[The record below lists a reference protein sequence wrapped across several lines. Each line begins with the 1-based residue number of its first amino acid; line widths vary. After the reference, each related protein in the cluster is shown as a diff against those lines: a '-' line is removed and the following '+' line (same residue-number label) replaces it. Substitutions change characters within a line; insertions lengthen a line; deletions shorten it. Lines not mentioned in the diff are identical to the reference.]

1 MREKFDFSGWAT
13 RNDLECSDGRIIR
26 KDAFADD
33 DGKTVPLVWMH
44 QHNDPENVLGHA
56 MLVNEKDGVRAY
68 GVFNN
73 TDMGKLAKELVSNGD
88 IKYMSICANKLK
100 QDGSNVLHGAIREV
114 SLVLAGANPGAL
126 IDNPMLQHSDGTT
139 EYELEEAII
148 YSGFELCH
156 ADDDDDK
163 DEESDKE
170 EEMKKD
176 KTVQDVLATFNEE
189 QKQLLY
195 YLVGTAAGA
204 DDGLDENEDEV
215 KHADSDKSGNTLKD
229 IFETLNEE
237 QKNVLYFL
245 VGKAKEEADGK
256 ATNEEHDEDDD
267 EGEDEEKSMKHNVFE
282 QDHDDTTVLTHADM
296 SAVLAD
302 AKRCGS
308 FKQAL
313 ESYAEN
319 TLQHSINDIQMLF
332 PEEKNVTD
340 GAPAFVKRDDAW
352 VTTVFNNVH
361 KSPFSRVKTVFANIT
376 EDDAR
381 AKGYIKGKQKKEE
394 VFGLLKR
401 TTTPQTVYKLQK
413 FDRDDVIDITDFD
426 VVAWVKGEMRV
437 MLNEEIARAVLV
449 GDGRASGAE
458 DKINEQNI
466 RPIWKDDDFYTIH
479 KSVTIAP
486 AATNYDKAEA
496 IIEAALRAR
505 KDYKGSGTPDAFFDP
520 DTITTMLLAKDTTGR
535 RIYNSIADLA
545 SALRVKNIYEV
556 PVFEGLVRTDTESKK
571 HTLLGIIVNLTDY
584 NIGADKGGSVNLF
597 DDFDIDYNKFT
608 YLIETRCSGALV
620 RPYSAIVIE
629 TAPTE

>member
-73 TDMGKLAKELVSNGD
+73 TDMGRLAKELVSNGD

-100 QDGSNVLHGAIREV
+100 QDGSNVLHGAIKEV

-126 IDNPMLQHSDGTT
+126 IDNPMLQHSDGST
-139 EYELEEAII
+139 EYELDEAII
-148 YSGFELCH
+148 YSGYELCH
-156 ADDDDDK
+156 ADADK
-163 DEESDKE
+163 DEEDKKE

-204 DDGLDENEDEV
+204 DDGLDESEDEV
-215 KHADSDKSGNTLKD
+215 KHADSDKGGNTLKD

-237 QKNVLYFL
+237 QKNVLYLL

-256 ATNEEHDEDDD
+256 ATNEENDEDDD

-282 QDHDDTTVLTHADM
+282 QDYDDTTVLTHADM

-352 VTTVFNNVH
+352 VTTVFNSVH

-376 EDDAR
+376 EDEAR

-449 GDGRASGAE
+449 GDGRVSGAE

-535 RIYNSIADLA
+535 RIYNSISDLA

-556 PVFEGLVRTDTESKK
+556 PVFEGLEREDKQSKK

-597 DDFDIDYNKFT
+597 DDFDIDYNKYT

>member
-1 MREKFDFSGWAT
+1 MRPKKYDFAGWAT
-13 RNDLECSDGRIIR
+13 KNNLLCSDGRTIR
-26 KDAFADD
+26 KNAFKDD
-33 DGKTVPLVWMH
+33 DGHEVPLVWQH
-44 QHNDPENVLGHA
+44 QHNDPSNVLGHA
-56 MLVNEKDGVRAY
+56 YLENRDEGVRAY
-68 GVFNN
+68 CTFNTTEN
-73 TDMGKLAKELVSNGD
+73 GQYAKELVRNKD
-88 IKYMSICANKLK
+88 VTALSIWANKLT
-100 QDGSNVLHGAIREV
+100 QHGGDVLHGSIKEV

-126 IDNPMLQHSDGTT
+126 IDFSTIQ
-139 EYELEEAII
+139 
-148 YSGFELCH
+148 H
-156 ADDDDDK
+156 ADGSIETDDNEATIYNGVEGFDIYDESIRHADNEDDK
-163 DEESDKE
+163 KEKE
-170 EEMKKD
+170 EDMGKD
-176 KTVQDVLATFNEE
+176 KTIKEVLDSFTEDERTLLIFLVDQAVGGKKASINISHADADDEGDDNGPTLRDVYNNMSDDKKKVLAYVIALAEE
-189 QKQLLY
+189 SK
-195 YLVGTAAGA
+195 G
-204 DDGLDENEDEV
+204 ESEEDE
-215 KHADSDKSGNTLKD
+215 
-229 IFETLNEE
+229 
-237 QKNVLYFL
+237 
-245 VGKAKEEADGK
+245 
-256 ATNEEHDEDDD
+256 D
-267 EGEDEEKSMKHNVFE
+267 EGEDQEMKHNVFE
-282 QDHDDTTVLTHADM
+282 QDDNVMDVLSHDDMQEVLNN
-296 SAVLAD
+296 

-308 FKQAL
+308 FKAAL
-313 ESYAEN
+313 DDYAEN
-319 TLQHSINDIQMLF
+319 TLQLEHGINDIQMLF
-332 PEEKNVTD
+332 PEAKNVTD

-352 VTTVFNNVH
+352 VTTVFNGVH

-535 RIYNSIADLA
+535 RIYSSISDLA

-556 PVFEGLVRTDTESKK
+556 PVFEGLVRTDTESKQ

>member
-1 MREKFDFSGWAT
+1 MRPKKYDFAGWAT
-13 RNDLECSDGRIIR
+13 KNNLLCSDGRTIR
-26 KDAFADD
+26 KNAFKDD
-33 DGKTVPLVWMH
+33 DGHEVPLVWQH
-44 QHNDPENVLGHA
+44 QHNDPSNVLGHA
-56 MLVNEKDGVRAY
+56 YLENRDEGVRAY
-68 GVFNN
+68 CTFNTTEN
-73 TDMGKLAKELVSNGD
+73 GQYAKELVRNKD
-88 IKYMSICANKLK
+88 VTALSIWANKLT
-100 QDGSNVLHGAIREV
+100 QHGGDVLHGSIKEV

-126 IDNPMLQHSDGTT
+126 IDFSTIQ
-139 EYELEEAII
+139 
-148 YSGFELCH
+148 H
-156 ADDDDDK
+156 ADGSIETDDNEATIYNGVEGFDIYDESIRHADNEDDK
-163 DEESDKE
+163 KEKE
-170 EEMKKD
+170 EDMGKD
-176 KTVQDVLATFNEE
+176 KTIKEVLDSFTEDERTLLIFLVDQAVGGKKASINISHADADDEGDDNGPTLRDVYNNMSEDKKKVLAYVIALAEE
-189 QKQLLY
+189 SKK
-195 YLVGTAAGA
+195 
-204 DDGLDENEDEV
+204 ESEDE
-215 KHADSDKSGNTLKD
+215 
-229 IFETLNEE
+229 
-237 QKNVLYFL
+237 
-245 VGKAKEEADGK
+245 
-256 ATNEEHDEDDD
+256 D
-267 EGEDEEKSMKHNVFE
+267 EGEDQEMKHNVFE
-282 QDHDDTTVLTHADM
+282 QDDNVMDVLSHDDMQEVLNN
-296 SAVLAD
+296 

-308 FKQAL
+308 FKAAL
-313 ESYAEN
+313 DDYAEN
-319 TLQHSINDIQMLF
+319 TLQLEHGINDIQMLF

-352 VTTVFNNVH
+352 VTTVFNGVH

-556 PVFEGLVRTDTESKK
+556 PVFEGLERTDTESKR

>member
-1 MREKFDFSGWAT
+1 MRPKKYDFAGWAT
-13 RNDLECSDGRIIR
+13 KNNLLCSDGRIIR
-26 KDAFADD
+26 KNAFKDD
-33 DGKTVPLVWMH
+33 DGHEVPLVWQH
-44 QHNDPENVLGHA
+44 QHNDPSNVLGHA
-56 MLVNEKDGVRAY
+56 YLENRDEGVRAY
-68 GVFNN
+68 CTFNT
-73 TDMGKLAKELVSNGD
+73 TDNGQYAKELVRNKD
-88 IKYMSICANKLK
+88 VTALSIWANKLT
-100 QDGSNVLHGAIREV
+100 QHGGDVLHGSIKEV

-126 IDNPMLQHSDGTT
+126 IDFSTIQ
-139 EYELEEAII
+139 
-148 YSGFELCH
+148 H
-156 ADDDDDK
+156 ADGSIETDDNEATIYNGVEGFDIYDESIRHADNEDDK
-163 DEESDKE
+163 KEKE
-170 EEMKKD
+170 EDMGKD
-176 KTVQDVLATFNEE
+176 KTIKEVLDSFTEDERTLLIFLVDQAVGGKKASINISHADADDEGDDNGPTLRDVYNNMSEDKKKVLAYVIALAEE
-189 QKQLLY
+189 SK
-195 YLVGTAAGA
+195 
-204 DDGLDENEDEV
+204 DESEDE
-215 KHADSDKSGNTLKD
+215 
-229 IFETLNEE
+229 
-237 QKNVLYFL
+237 
-245 VGKAKEEADGK
+245 
-256 ATNEEHDEDDD
+256 D
-267 EGEDEEKSMKHNVFE
+267 EGEDQEMKHNVFE
-282 QDHDDTTVLTHADM
+282 QDDNVMDVLSHDDMQEVLNN
-296 SAVLAD
+296 

-308 FKQAL
+308 FKAAL
-313 ESYAEN
+313 DDYAEN
-319 TLQHSINDIQMLF
+319 TLQLEHGINDIQMLF

-352 VTTVFNNVH
+352 VTTVFNGVH

-479 KSVTIAP
+479 KGVKIAP
-486 AATNYDKAEA
+486 TATNYDKAEA

-535 RIYNSIADLA
+535 RIYSSIADLA

-556 PVFEGLVRTDTESKK
+556 PVFEGLERTDSQSKK

-629 TAPTE
+629 TDPNE

>member
-73 TDMGKLAKELVSNGD
+73 TDMGRLAKELVSNGD

-100 QDGSNVLHGAIREV
+100 QNGSNVLHGAIREV

-126 IDNPMLQHSDGTT
+126 IDNPMLQHSDGST
-139 EYELEEAII
+139 EYELDEAII
-148 YSGFELCH
+148 YSGYELCH
-156 ADDDDDK
+156 ADDDK
-163 DEESDKE
+163 DEENEKE

-204 DDGLDENEDEV
+204 DDGLDESEDEV
-215 KHADSDKSGNTLKD
+215 KHADSDKGGNTLKD

-256 ATNEEHDEDDD
+256 ATNEENDEDDG

-282 QDHDDTTVLTHADM
+282 QDYDDTTVLTHADM

-535 RIYNSIADLA
+535 RIYNSISDLA

-556 PVFEGLVRTDTESKK
+556 PVFEGLERTDAQSKK

>member
-1 MREKFDFSGWAT
+1 MRPKKYDFAGWAT
-13 RNDLECSDGRIIR
+13 KNNLLCSDGRTIR
-26 KDAFADD
+26 KNAFKDD
-33 DGKTVPLVWMH
+33 DGHEVPLVWQH
-44 QHNDPENVLGHA
+44 QHNDPSNVLGHA
-56 MLVNEKDGVRAY
+56 YLENRDEGVRAY
-68 GVFNN
+68 CTFNTTEN
-73 TDMGKLAKELVSNGD
+73 GQYAKELVRNKD
-88 IKYMSICANKLK
+88 VTALSIWANKLT
-100 QDGSNVLHGAIREV
+100 QHGGDVLHGSIKEV

-126 IDNPMLQHSDGTT
+126 IDFSTIQHADGSIETDDNEATIYNGVEGFDIYDESISHADNEDDKKEKKEEDMSKDKTIKEVLDSFT
-139 EYELEEAII
+139 EDERTLLIFLVDQAVGGKKASINI
-148 YSGFELCH
+148 SH
-156 ADDDDDK
+156 ADDDDEGDDNGPTLRDVYNNMSEDKKKVLAYVIALAEESK
-163 DEESDKE
+163 DESK
-170 EEMKKD
+170 
-176 KTVQDVLATFNEE
+176 
-189 QKQLLY
+189 
-195 YLVGTAAGA
+195 
-204 DDGLDENEDEV
+204 
-215 KHADSDKSGNTLKD
+215 
-229 IFETLNEE
+229 
-237 QKNVLYFL
+237 
-245 VGKAKEEADGK
+245 
-256 ATNEEHDEDDD
+256 DDD
-267 EGEDEEKSMKHNVFE
+267 EGEDQEMKHNVFE
-282 QDHDDTTVLTHADM
+282 QDDNVMDVLSHDDMQEVLNN
-296 SAVLAD
+296 

-308 FKQAL
+308 FKAAL
-313 ESYAEN
+313 DDYAEN
-319 TLQHSINDIQMLF
+319 TLQLEHGINDIEMLF
-332 PEEKNVTD
+332 PEAKNLTD

-352 VTTVFNNVH
+352 VTTVFNGVH

-376 EDDAR
+376 EDEAR

-449 GDGRASGAE
+449 GDGRVSGAE

-535 RIYNSIADLA
+535 RIYNSISDLA

-556 PVFEGLVRTDTESKK
+556 PVFEGLEREDKQSKK
-571 HTLLGIIVNLTDY
+571 HALLGIIVNLADY

>member
-1 MREKFDFSGWAT
+1 MRPKKYDFAGWAT
-13 RNDLECSDGRIIR
+13 KNNLLCSDGRTIR
-26 KDAFADD
+26 KNAFKDD
-33 DGKTVPLVWMH
+33 DGHEVPLVWQH
-44 QHNDPENVLGHA
+44 QHNDPSNVLGHA
-56 MLVNEKDGVRAY
+56 YLENRDEGVRAY
-68 GVFNN
+68 CTFNTTEN
-73 TDMGKLAKELVSNGD
+73 GQYAKELVRNKD
-88 IKYMSICANKLK
+88 VTALSIWANKLT
-100 QDGSNVLHGAIREV
+100 QHGGDVLHGSIKEV

-126 IDNPMLQHSDGTT
+126 IDFSTIQ
-139 EYELEEAII
+139 
-148 YSGFELCH
+148 H
-156 ADDDDDK
+156 ADGSIETDDNEATIYNGVEGFDIYDESIRHADNEDDK
-163 DEESDKE
+163 KEKE
-170 EEMKKD
+170 EDMGKD
-176 KTVQDVLATFNEE
+176 KTIKEVLDSFTEDERTLLIFLVDQAVGGKKASINISHADADDEGDDNGPTLRDVYNNMSEDKKKVLAYVIALAEE
-189 QKQLLY
+189 SKK
-195 YLVGTAAGA
+195 
-204 DDGLDENEDEV
+204 ESEDE
-215 KHADSDKSGNTLKD
+215 
-229 IFETLNEE
+229 
-237 QKNVLYFL
+237 
-245 VGKAKEEADGK
+245 
-256 ATNEEHDEDDD
+256 D
-267 EGEDEEKSMKHNVFE
+267 EGEDQEMKHNVFE
-282 QDHDDTTVLTHADM
+282 QDDNVMDVLSHDDMQEVLNN
-296 SAVLAD
+296 

-308 FKQAL
+308 FKAAL
-313 ESYAEN
+313 DDYAEN
-319 TLQHSINDIQMLF
+319 TLQLEHGINDIQMLF

-352 VTTVFNNVH
+352 VTTVFNGVH

-535 RIYNSIADLA
+535 RIYSSISDLA

-556 PVFEGLVRTDTESKK
+556 PVFEGLVRTDTESKQ

>member
-73 TDMGKLAKELVSNGD
+73 TDMGRLAKELVSNGD

-100 QDGSNVLHGAIREV
+100 QNGSNVLHGAIREV

-126 IDNPMLQHSDGTT
+126 IDNPMLQHSDGST
-139 EYELEEAII
+139 EYELGEAII
-148 YSGFELCH
+148 YSGYELCH
-156 ADDDDDK
+156 ADDDK
-163 DEESDKE
+163 DEESEKE

-204 DDGLDENEDEV
+204 DDGLDESEDEV
-215 KHADSDKSGNTLKD
+215 RHADSDKDGNTLKD

-282 QDHDDTTVLTHADM
+282 QDYDDTTVLTHADM

-535 RIYNSIADLA
+535 RIYSSIADLA

-556 PVFEGLVRTDTESKK
+556 PVFEGLERTDAQSKK

>member
-73 TDMGKLAKELVSNGD
+73 TDMGRLAKELVSNGD

-100 QDGSNVLHGAIREV
+100 QNGSNVLHGAIREV

-126 IDNPMLQHSDGTT
+126 IDNPMLQHSDGST
-139 EYELEEAII
+139 EYELGEAII
-148 YSGFELCH
+148 YSGYELCH
-156 ADDDDDK
+156 ADDDK
-163 DEESDKE
+163 DEESEKE

-215 KHADSDKSGNTLKD
+215 KHADSDKDGNTLKD

-256 ATNEEHDEDDD
+256 ATNEENDEDDD

-282 QDHDDTTVLTHADM
+282 QDYDDTTVLTHADM

-535 RIYNSIADLA
+535 RIYNSISDLA

-556 PVFEGLVRTDTESKK
+556 PVFEGLERTDAQSKK

>member
-1 MREKFDFSGWAT
+1 MRPKKYDFAGWAT
-13 RNDLECSDGRIIR
+13 KNDLLCSDGRTIR
-26 KDAFADD
+26 KNAFKDD
-33 DGKTVPLVWMH
+33 DGHEVPLVWQH
-44 QHNDPENVLGHA
+44 QHNDPNNVLGHA
-56 MLVNEKDGVRAY
+56 YLENRDEGVRAY
-68 GVFNN
+68 CTFNTTEN
-73 TDMGKLAKELVSNGD
+73 GQYAKELVRNKD
-88 IKYMSICANKLK
+88 VTALSIWANKLT
-100 QDGSNVLHGAIREV
+100 QHGGDVLHGSIKEV

-126 IDNPMLQHSDGTT
+126 IDFSTIQHADGSIETDDNEATIYNGVEGFDIYDESISHADNEDDKKEKEEDMGKDKTIKEVLDSFT
-139 EYELEEAII
+139 EDERTLLIFLVDQAVGGKKASINI
-148 YSGFELCH
+148 SH
-156 ADDDDDK
+156 ADDESNDNGPTLRDVYNNMSEDK
-163 DEESDKE
+163 KKVLAYVIALAEESKKE
-170 EEMKKD
+170 S
-176 KTVQDVLATFNEE
+176 
-189 QKQLLY
+189 
-195 YLVGTAAGA
+195 
-204 DDGLDENEDEV
+204 EDE
-215 KHADSDKSGNTLKD
+215 
-229 IFETLNEE
+229 
-237 QKNVLYFL
+237 
-245 VGKAKEEADGK
+245 
-256 ATNEEHDEDDD
+256 D
-267 EGEDEEKSMKHNVFE
+267 EGEDQEMKHNVFE
-282 QDHDDTTVLTHADM
+282 QDDNVMDVLSHDDMQEVLNN
-296 SAVLAD
+296 

-308 FKQAL
+308 FKAAL
-313 ESYAEN
+313 DDYAEN
-319 TLQHSINDIQMLF
+319 TLQLEHGINDIQMLF
-332 PEEKNVTD
+332 PEAKNVTD

-352 VTTVFNNVH
+352 VTTVFNGVH

-437 MLNEEIARAVLV
+437 MLNEEIARAILV

-479 KSVTIAP
+479 KGVKIAP
-486 AATNYDKAEA
+486 TATNYDKAEA

-535 RIYNSIADLA
+535 RIYSSIADLA

-556 PVFEGLVRTDTESKK
+556 PVFEGLERTDSQSKK

-629 TAPTE
+629 TDPNE

>member
-73 TDMGKLAKELVSNGD
+73 TDMGRLAKELVSNGD

-126 IDNPMLQHSDGTT
+126 IDNPMLQHSDGST
-139 EYELEEAII
+139 EYELDEAII
-148 YSGFELCH
+148 YSGYELCH
-156 ADDDDDK
+156 ADADK
-163 DEESDKE
+163 DEEDKKE

-204 DDGLDENEDEV
+204 DDGLDESEDEV
-215 KHADSDKSGNTLKD
+215 KHADSDKGGNTLKD

-237 QKNVLYFL
+237 QKNVLYLL

-256 ATNEEHDEDDD
+256 ATNEENDEDDD

-282 QDHDDTTVLTHADM
+282 QDYDDTTVLTHADM

-319 TLQHSINDIQMLF
+319 TLQHSIDDIQMLF

-352 VTTVFNNVH
+352 VTTVFNSVH

-376 EDDAR
+376 EDEAR

-449 GDGRASGAE
+449 GDGRVSGAE

-535 RIYNSIADLA
+535 RIYNSISDLA

-556 PVFEGLVRTDTESKK
+556 PVFEGLEREDKQSKK

-597 DDFDIDYNKFT
+597 DDFDIDYNKYT

>member
-73 TDMGKLAKELVSNGD
+73 TDMGRLAKELVSNGD

-126 IDNPMLQHSDGTT
+126 IDNPMLQHSDGST

-148 YSGFELCH
+148 YSGYELCH
-156 ADDDDDK
+156 ADEDK
-163 DEESDKE
+163 DEEDEKE

-204 DDGLDENEDEV
+204 DDGLGESEDEV
-215 KHADSDKSGNTLKD
+215 KHADSDKGGNTLKD

-256 ATNEEHDEDDD
+256 ATNEENDEDDD

-282 QDHDDTTVLTHADM
+282 QDYDDTTVLTHADM

-535 RIYNSIADLA
+535 RIYNSISDLA

-556 PVFEGLVRTDTESKK
+556 PVFEGLERTDTQSKK
-571 HTLLGIIVNLTDY
+571 HTLLGIIVNLADY

>member
-1 MREKFDFSGWAT
+1 MRPKKYDFAGWAT
-13 RNDLECSDGRIIR
+13 KNNLLCSDGRIIR
-26 KDAFADD
+26 KNAFKDD
-33 DGKTVPLVWMH
+33 DGHEVPLVWQH
-44 QHNDPENVLGHA
+44 QHNDPSNVLGHA
-56 MLVNEKDGVRAY
+56 YLENRDEGVRAY
-68 GVFNN
+68 CTFNTTEN
-73 TDMGKLAKELVSNGD
+73 GQYAKELVRNKD
-88 IKYMSICANKLK
+88 VTALSIWANKLT
-100 QDGSNVLHGAIREV
+100 QHGGDVLHGSIKEV

-126 IDNPMLQHSDGTT
+126 IDFSTIQHADGSIETDDNEATIYNGVEGFDIYDESISHADNEDDKKEKEEDMGKDKTIKEVLDSFT
-139 EYELEEAII
+139 EDERTLLIFLVDQAVGGKKASINI
-148 YSGFELCH
+148 SH
-156 ADDDDDK
+156 ADDEGDDNGPTLRDVYNNMSDDK
-163 DEESDKE
+163 KKVLAYVIALAEESKGE
-170 EEMKKD
+170 SE
-176 KTVQDVLATFNEE
+176 
-189 QKQLLY
+189 
-195 YLVGTAAGA
+195 
-204 DDGLDENEDEV
+204 EDE
-215 KHADSDKSGNTLKD
+215 
-229 IFETLNEE
+229 
-237 QKNVLYFL
+237 
-245 VGKAKEEADGK
+245 
-256 ATNEEHDEDDD
+256 D
-267 EGEDEEKSMKHNVFE
+267 EGEDQEMKHNVFE
-282 QDHDDTTVLTHADM
+282 QDDNVMDVLSHDDMQEVLNN
-296 SAVLAD
+296 

-308 FKQAL
+308 FKAAL
-313 ESYAEN
+313 DDYAEN
-319 TLQHSINDIQMLF
+319 TLQLEHGINDIQMLF
-332 PEEKNVTD
+332 PEAKNVTD

-352 VTTVFNNVH
+352 VTTVFNGVH

-437 MLNEEIARAVLV
+437 MLNEEIARAILV

-479 KSVTIAP
+479 KGVKIAP
-486 AATNYDKAEA
+486 TATNYDKAEA

-535 RIYNSIADLA
+535 RIYSSISDLA

-556 PVFEGLVRTDTESKK
+556 PVFEGLERTDSQSKK

-629 TAPTE
+629 TDPNE

>member
-73 TDMGKLAKELVSNGD
+73 TDMGRLAKELVSNGD

-126 IDNPMLQHSDGTT
+126 IDNPMLQHSDGST
-139 EYELEEAII
+139 EYELGEAVI
-148 YSGFELCH
+148 YSGYELCH
-156 ADDDDDK
+156 ADDDK
-163 DEESDKE
+163 DEESEKE

-204 DDGLDENEDEV
+204 DDGLDESEDEV
-215 KHADSDKSGNTLKD
+215 KHADSDKDGNTLKD

-237 QKNVLYFL
+237 QKKVLYFL

-256 ATNEEHDEDDD
+256 ATNEENDEDDD

-282 QDHDDTTVLTHADM
+282 QDYDDTTVLTHADM

-376 EDDAR
+376 EDEAR

-486 AATNYDKAEA
+486 TATNYDKAEA
-496 IIEAALRAR
+496 IIEASLRAR
-505 KDYKGSGTPDAFFDP
+505 KEYKGSGTPDAFFDP

-535 RIYNSIADLA
+535 RIYSSIDDLA

-556 PVFEGLVRTDTESKK
+556 PVFEGLERTDSESKK

>member
-73 TDMGKLAKELVSNGD
+73 TDMGRLAKELVSNGD

-100 QDGSNVLHGAIREV
+100 QNGSNVLHGAIREV

-126 IDNPMLQHSDGTT
+126 IDNPMLQHSDGST
-139 EYELEEAII
+139 EYELGEAII
-148 YSGFELCH
+148 YSGYELCH
-156 ADDDDDK
+156 ADDDK
-163 DEESDKE
+163 DEESEKE

-204 DDGLDENEDEV
+204 DDGLDESEDEV
-215 KHADSDKSGNTLKD
+215 KHADSDKDGNTLKD

-237 QKNVLYFL
+237 QKKVLYFL

-256 ATNEEHDEDDD
+256 ATNEENDEDDD

-282 QDHDDTTVLTHADM
+282 QDYDDTTVLTHADM

-319 TLQHSINDIQMLF
+319 TLQHSIDDIQMLF

-535 RIYNSIADLA
+535 RIYSSIADLA

-556 PVFEGLVRTDTESKK
+556 PVFAGLERTDSENKN

>member
-73 TDMGKLAKELVSNGD
+73 TDMGRLAKELVSNGD

-100 QDGSNVLHGAIREV
+100 QNGSNVLHGAIREV

-126 IDNPMLQHSDGTT
+126 IDNPMLQHSDGSI
-139 EYELEEAII
+139 EYELGEAII
-148 YSGFELCH
+148 YSGYELCH
-156 ADDDDDK
+156 ADDDK
-163 DEESDKE
+163 DEESEKE

-204 DDGLDENEDEV
+204 DDGLDKSEDEV
-215 KHADSDKSGNTLKD
+215 KHADSDKDGNTLKD

-256 ATNEEHDEDDD
+256 ATNEESDEDDD
-267 EGEDEEKSMKHNVFE
+267 EGEDEEKSMKHNVFD
-282 QDHDDTTVLTHADM
+282 QDYDDTTVLTHADM

-479 KSVTIAP
+479 KGVKIAP
-486 AATNYDKAEA
+486 TATNYDKAEA
-496 IIEAALRAR
+496 IIEASLRAR

-535 RIYNSIADLA
+535 RIYSSIADLA

-556 PVFEGLVRTDTESKK
+556 PVFEGLEREDKQAKK

-629 TAPTE
+629 TDPNE